1 MLTTVFKFCH
11 IYRVQQPSNV
21 PEPTYELVVKHGDDI
36 NMDKNP
42 AYSVQDTSMKYDD
55 VKMDR
60 NPAYSVQDTL
70 MKYDDV
76 NMDRNPA
83 YSVNTRHYDY
93 ISEKDQTE
101 TEQ

>member
-11 IYRVQQPSNV
+11 IYSLQQPSSV
-21 PEPTYELVVKHGDDI
+21 PEPTYELVAKHGDDI

-42 AYSVQDTSMKYDD
+42 AYSVQDTSMKY
-55 VKMDR
+55 V
-60 NPAYSVQDTL
+60 
-70 MKYDDV
+70 DV

-93 ISEKDQTE
+93 ISEKNQTE
-101 TEQ
+101 AKQ